1 MSKVYLTQEAKEEL
15 EARLKSLK
23 VEGRA
28 DMADKIRQ
36 AREYGDLSENAE
48 YDIAKEEQA
57 KMEAEIIEIEAKL
70 ANFEL
75 IDENTKS
82 DIVTLGS
89 QVTLLDK
96 ALGQQETYMIVGSHE
111 SNPMEHKISNES
123 PIGKQLMGKKV
134 NETITIDT
142 TLIGGGKSEF
152 LILKLGS

>member
-1 MSKVYLTQEAKEEL
+1 MNKVYLTEDAKREL
-15 EARLKSLK
+15 EARLKVLK

-57 KMEAEIIEIEAKL
+57 KMEAEILEIEAKL
-70 ANFEL
+70 SNFEI
-75 IDENTKS
+75 IDENIKS
-82 DIVTLGS
+82 DVVTFGS

-96 ALGQQETYMIVGSHE
+96 SLGQQETYRIVGIHE
-111 SNPMEHKISNES
+111 SNPMELKISNES

-134 NETITIDT
+134 NDTILIDT
-142 TLIGGGKSEF
+142 THIGGGKSEF
-152 LILKLGS
+152 LIVKLG